1 MLKIKLAYDINRF
14 YKIFA
19 EELDITACHTK
30 VRDLK
35 FEGFLLDVQ
44 FDVREVLEAYAN
56 CFCSEVYQMDA
67 WLRKLDHNI
76 TIFRKEY
83 DL

>member
-1 MLKIKLAYDINRF
+1 MLKIKLAHDINRF

-19 EELDITACHTK
+19 EELDRAPFHTK

-35 FEGFLLDVQ
+35 SEGFLLDVQ
-44 FDVREVLEAYAN
+44 FEVSEILESYAN
-56 CFCSEVYQMDA
+56 CFCSEVYRMDA